1 VLWYYACSPFEY
13 FEAMKMKPRR
23 ILLFIFVILIG
34 GIIACQSSLPAN
46 RLTTSSTGIEV
57 NARFREFY
65 EQLGGKNVLHLP
77 ISPLFPHDGRE
88 YQYTAA
94 VLMVYN
100 PIALK
105 GQQYYL
111 APIGAE
117 MGISEA
123 VTSPGSPGGHA
134 IHSGFVELYEGL
146 GGINVIGVPQT
157 SVRYNEERGGIE
169 QFFQNAGFF
178 QLEGDPENQIQ
189 LIHYGA
195 WMCAESCNF
204 SFDPVFAPLLSKVVE
219 TPFALAVSR
228 LNPIFT
234 GQPLTEP
241 YIAADGQIE
250 QIFEN
255 VVVVSAPDRPAG
267 IALRPITAMLGVQ
280 VQLENQFE
288 IPQHFMDFISQ
299 NSGLEFSGPSVS
311 VYGKQSDEVFRQC
324 FTNLCLDYYPN
335 KSDDLQ
341 VRLTPL
347 GYIYKG
353 RFYQETGVTPTPSS
367 VNSYTVK
374 ASKGYSLVAPSKS
387 QIIIVSVFEGH
398 APILGSEPKVTLMLP
413 GGAIQNYQMQPTN
426 SEGRSSIELDPI
438 SAAHGTRVDYRVC
451 VTAQTGDAICIDD
464 NFLIWGSP

>member
-1 VLWYYACSPFEY
+1 
-13 FEAMKMKPRR
+13 
-23 ILLFIFVILIG
+23 
-34 GIIACQSSLPAN
+34 
-46 RLTTSSTGIEV
+46 
-57 NARFREFY
+57 
-65 EQLGGKNVLHLP
+65 
-77 ISPLFPHDGRE
+77 
-88 YQYTAA
+88 
-94 VLMVYN
+94 
-100 PIALK
+100 
-105 GQQYYL
+105 
-111 APIGAE
+111 
-117 MGISEA
+117 
-123 VTSPGSPGGHA
+123 
-134 IHSGFVELYEGL
+134 
-146 GGINVIGVPQT
+146 
-157 SVRYNEERGGIE
+157 
-169 QFFQNAGFF
+169 
-178 QLEGDPENQIQ
+178 
-189 LIHYGA
+189 
-195 WMCAESCNF
+195 
-204 SFDPVFAPLLSKVVE
+204 
-219 TPFALAVSR
+219 
-228 LNPIFT
+228 
-234 GQPLTEP
+234 
-241 YIAADGQIE
+241 
-250 QIFEN
+250 
-255 VVVVSAPDRPAG
+255 
-267 IALRPITAMLGVQ
+267 
-280 VQLENQFE
+280 
-288 IPQHFMDFISQ
+288 MDFISQ